1 MRRNSRGSV
10 WNRSNTYGN
19 EKSVTGSIAKVG
31 LGVRE
36 VRCDS
41 FGGGEGGGGGRREL
55 IALAEV
61 VTSSV

>member
-10 WNRSNTYGN
+10 WNRSNTHGN

-41 FGGGEGGGGGRREL
+41 FGGGEEGGGIDGSL
-55 IALAEV
+55 LL
-61 VTSSV
+61 